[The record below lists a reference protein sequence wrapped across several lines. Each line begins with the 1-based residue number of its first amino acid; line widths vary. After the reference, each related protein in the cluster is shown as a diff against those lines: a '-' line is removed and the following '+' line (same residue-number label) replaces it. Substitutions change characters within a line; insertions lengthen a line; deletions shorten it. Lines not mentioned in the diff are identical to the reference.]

1 MKFSTGKTN
10 IINELSLL
18 QGIVEKRTTLPILSN
33 ILMTTRGD
41 RVEITATD
49 LEVGLKSVF
58 EAEVK
63 EDGRAAVNGKKLF
76 DFVRLLPEDRQID
89 FAKKDDFMIVRS
101 GESEVKMVAAP
112 EEDFPAIQECSFDSH
127 ISFPLNNF
135 KEMIDCVFYAIT
147 QEQRYYLSGA
157 LLAIKNNQLE
167 LVSTDG
173 HRLAYTRRE
182 MENLKVGREINQIVS
197 KKTLNELKKFE
208 DDRIEFDFDDNSLFF
223 RVQNR
228 VLVSRIIESK
238 FPNYQAVIPK
248 NNPNVLLVS
257 REELIS
263 AIRRVSVLSAERSR
277 GIKFEIKQGELGL
290 FSSNP
295 EMGEARDKIGVEYQG
310 EDLDIGFNSQYLL
323 DFLST
328 LKSDRVRLEIKDE
341 NSAAL
346 MKPEPEDKN
355 VYLYVLMP
363 MKI

>member
-1 MKFSTGKTN
+1 
-10 IINELSLL
+10 
-18 QGIVEKRTTLPILSN
+18 
-33 ILMTTRGD
+33 
-41 RVEITATD
+41 
-49 LEVGLKSVF
+49 
-58 EAEVK
+58 
-63 EDGRAAVNGKKLF
+63 
-76 DFVRLLPEDRQID
+76 
-89 FAKKDDFMIVRS
+89 
-101 GESEVKMVAAP
+101 
-112 EEDFPAIQECSFDSH
+112 
-127 ISFPLNNF
+127 
-135 KEMIDCVFYAIT
+135 
-147 QEQRYYLSGA
+147 LSGA

-277 GIKFEIKQGELGL
+277 GIKFEIKQGELRL

-295 EMGEARDKIGVEYQG
+295 EMGEARDKIAVEYQG

-328 LKSDRVRLEIKDE
+328 LNSDRVRLEIKDE